1 MNKPFT
7 KEELERNKNIYA
19 PVEITAEK
27 IRISLMQ
34 FLDRG
39 GKLIETEDNVLPDEC
54 YVEQVKS
61 NPKNRR

>member
-1 MNKPFT
+1 MEDKKNK
-7 KEELERNKNIYA
+7 

-27 IRISLMQ
+27 IQIALMQ

-39 GKLIETEDNVLPDEC
+39 GKLIESEDNVLPDEC
-54 YVEQVKS
+54 YIEQVKS

>member
-1 MNKPFT
+1 MEDKKNK
-7 KEELERNKNIYA
+7 

-27 IRISLMQ
+27 IQIALMQ

-39 GKLIETEDNVLPDEC
+39 GKLIESEDNVLPDE
-54 YVEQVKS
+54 YYTEQVKS

>member
-1 MNKPFT
+1 MEQKKNKPAG
-7 KEELERNKNIYA
+7 L
-19 PVEITAEK
+19 TAEN
-27 IRISLMQ
+27 IQIALMQ